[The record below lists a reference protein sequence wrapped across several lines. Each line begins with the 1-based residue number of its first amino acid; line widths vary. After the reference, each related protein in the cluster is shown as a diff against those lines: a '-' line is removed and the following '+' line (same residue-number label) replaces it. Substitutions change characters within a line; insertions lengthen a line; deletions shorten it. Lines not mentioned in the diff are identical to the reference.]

1 MSGGV
6 AKRYAR
12 ALFEVAKERGMIDRI
27 EAELNDIVGAIK
39 GNADLSKILLH
50 PHISADAKKELAKE
64 LFHAHIAAET
74 KNFLDIVIENGRESD
89 LTGIAAAYVKL
100 ANEERGIADAIVT
113 TAKPL
118 SEAEQAE
125 LAEKFGKL
133 INKQLRI
140 QTVIDPSILGGVVVK
155 IGDRLYDGSIKS
167 KLEHFAHQ
175 L

>member
-1 MSGGV
+1 MSGAVG
-6 AKRYAR
+6 KRYAR
-12 ALFEVAKERGMIDRI
+12 ALFEVAKERGLIDKI
-27 EAELNDIVGAIK
+27 EAELKEIAGAVEQ
-39 GNADLSKILLH
+39 NAELSKILMH
-50 PHISADAKKELAKE
+50 PHISAEAKKELVKE
-64 LFHAHIAAET
+64 LFQAHIAAET
-74 KNFLDIVIENGRESD
+74 QNFLDVLIENGRESD
-89 LTGIAAAYVKL
+89 LAGIVSSYVKL
-100 ANEERGIADAIVT
+100 ANEERGIADAVVT

-118 SEAEQAE
+118 SEEEQAQ

-140 QTVIDPSILGGVVVK
+140 QTVVDPSILGGVIVQ

>member
-1 MSGGV
+1 MSAGV

-12 ALFEVAKERGMIDRI
+12 ALFEVAKERGMIDKI
-27 EAELNDIVGAIK
+27 EAELNDIVSAIN
-39 GNADLSKILLH
+39 GNAELNKIMLH
-50 PHISADAKKELAKE
+50 PHISAEAKKELAKE
-64 LFHAHIAAET
+64 LFHAHITAET
-74 KNFLDIVIENGRESD
+74 QNFLDILIENGRESD
-89 LTGIAAAYVKL
+89 LTGIASAYVKL